1 MRHSRRGWSGS
12 VSGEFSGDVAVIGR
26 ARPARKGLS
35 WGPARHSPGA
45 VGERLDTALP
55 ASPASSAHTQARPPR
70 DPLASEEPRA
80 PRSSCPCFRRAVFR
94 GIIHLRL
101 THNFPGVFTRDT
113 RKCAV
118 RLAHGACV
126 RGQRKAEPWALCPQH
141 TPEIFAVGLHLPCAA
156 PQIAFLG
163 SP

>member
-1 MRHSRRGWSGS
+1 MCHSRRGWSGS

-35 WGPARHSPGA
+35 WRPARDTPPG
-45 VGERLDTALP
+45 P
-55 ASPASSAHTQARPPR
+55 SANTWTQPCQLHTQARPPR

-94 GIIHLRL
+94 GITHLRL

>member
-1 MRHSRRGWSGS
+1 M
-12 VSGEFSGDVAVIGR
+12 
-26 ARPARKGLS
+26 
-35 WGPARHSPGA
+35 
-45 VGERLDTALP
+45 
-55 ASPASSAHTQARPPR
+55 
-70 DPLASEEPRA
+70 
-80 PRSSCPCFRRAVFR
+80 FR

-141 TPEIFAVGLHLPCAA
+141 TPEIFAVGLHLPCAT

-163 SP
+163 SPQADAGCEDSRFVFPLRAVRGRHRPVVRSLGPGAGLPGRPPALLLSGGSLRVSVPRFSHWLSENNKY

>member
-1 MRHSRRGWSGS
+1 M
-12 VSGEFSGDVAVIGR
+12 
-26 ARPARKGLS
+26 
-35 WGPARHSPGA
+35 
-45 VGERLDTALP
+45 
-55 ASPASSAHTQARPPR
+55 
-70 DPLASEEPRA
+70 
-80 PRSSCPCFRRAVFR
+80 FR
-94 GIIHLRL
+94 GITHLRL

-163 SP
+163 SRKQMLSARTRALFSPSVPSGADTGRRSGAWALGLGCLGTPRLCYSPADPFVCQCLGFLIG